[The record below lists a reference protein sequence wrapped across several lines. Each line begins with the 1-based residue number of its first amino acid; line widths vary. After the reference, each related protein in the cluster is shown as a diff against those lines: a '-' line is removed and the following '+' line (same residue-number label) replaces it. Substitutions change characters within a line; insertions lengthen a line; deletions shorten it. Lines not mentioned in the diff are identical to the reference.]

1 MKAAMGI
8 LTTDLIPKLAMDE
21 CFIGNKKI
29 KIYGLAKGSGMIYPN
44 MATTLGF
51 VFTDALIPTNILQ
64 KLLKKNITNT
74 FNAIT
79 CDGDTSTNDM
89 VSIFSLNS
97 KQYNQR
103 RNFKAKELKKF
114 QEDLDNLSIELAKK

>member
-51 VFTDALIPTNILQ
+51 IFTDALIPTNILQ

-89 VSIFSLNS
+89 VSIFSTG
-97 KQYNQR
+97 
-103 RNFKAKELKKF
+103 KANNKR
-114 QEDLDNLSIELAKK
+114 

>member
-1 MKAAMGI
+1 MGI
-8 LTTDLIPKLAMDE
+8 LTTDLIPKLSMEE
-21 CFIGNKKI
+21 CLIGNKKI
-29 KIYGLAKGSGMIYPN
+29 KIYGIAKGSGMIYPN

-51 VFTDALIPTNILQ
+51 IFTDASISTNILQ

-89 VSIFSLNS
+89 VSLFATGKAN
-97 KQYNQR
+97 NV
-103 RNFKAKELKKF
+103 RN
-114 QEDLDNLSIELAKK
+114 